1 MRSIIDIDIM
11 KSMDQAVTPKQ
22 PPSAAPRKGEEVY
35 NWLRKQ
41 IILSS
46 IKDGQPIVELEVAS
60 AMGCSQGTVREALLR
75 LQEEGLIVR
84 QGYRGSVVS
93 PISPNE
99 ARAFLDLRAQLES
112 QAVMYSV
119 PNIRAEH
126 IDKLSDIVR
135 EMERVA
141 ELGDEYSLFELDQ
154 QFHITLFQVANM
166 PALVPVLIRCSL
178 YNHRNKISLVNAPRT
193 LQETASRH
201 WAIVEALQTRD
212 AAEVERVLRHHI
224 QSVVGM
230 DSTHAAGPTSEPLR
244 MAPEQ
249 QAIFDRLQ
257 KEDAHLP
264 VITTLGRE
272 QAHAQF
278 AHVNARWNRIA
289 EDDYRIERFTIPAP
303 AQQGRNAQGHQG
315 IGALRIEHIKN
326 HNPACGTIF
335 HVHGGGWTFGNNET
349 HLGAMARLAELTQCT
364 VIGVDYGL
372 APDAPFPAGLNDCT
386 WAWRW
391 LRMQSDN
398 TAPWYVAGDSA
409 GANLAL
415 AMMFDLRNLGEALP
429 DAGLL
434 FYGVYAANHTTPSHR
449 SCGTGSFGL
458 TSERMDWY
466 RKQYLSGSRRDPED
480 PRVSP
485 LRGDLSD
492 LPPLFLNAAGLDPL
506 HDDTTALVQRLALT
520 NTPFEFHN
528 YDGVIHGFMQM
539 SSELPQALQAFNDA
553 AAFLRAR
560 HQPR

>member
-1 MRSIIDIDIM
+1 
-11 KSMDQAVTPKQ
+11 MDQVVASKTP
-22 PPSAAPRKGEEVY
+22 PASAPRKGEEVY
-35 NWLRKQ
+35 SWLRKQ
-41 IILSS
+41 IILSA

-60 AMGCSQGTVREALLR
+60 TMGCSQGTVREALLR
-75 LQEEGLIVR
+75 LQQEGLIVR

-93 PISPNE
+93 PISSNE
-99 ARAFLDLRAQLES
+99 AQAFLNLRAQLES

-119 PNIRAEH
+119 PNIRPEH
-126 IDKLSDIVR
+126 IEKLSALVR

-141 ELGDEYSLFELDQ
+141 ESGDEYAVFELDQ
-154 QFHITLFQVANM
+154 QFHITLFQAANM

-178 YNHRNKISLVNAPRT
+178 YNHRNKISLVNSPRT

-201 WAIVEALQTRD
+201 WAIVQALETHD
-212 AAEVERVLRHHI
+212 AEEVERVLRHHI

-230 DSTHAAGPTSEPLR
+230 DNAAPATPASAALR

-257 KEDAHLP
+257 KEDGQLP

-278 AHVNARWNRIA
+278 ARVNARWNRINT
-289 EDDYRIERFTIPAP
+289 DDYRIERFTIPAP
-303 AQQGRNAQGHQG
+303 TQPGRHAQGM
-315 IGALRIEHIKN
+315 GALRIEHVKN
-326 HNPACGTIF
+326 HKANRGSIF

-372 APDAPFPAGLNDCT
+372 APDAPFPAGLNDCS

-391 LRMQSDN
+391 LRMQAGS
-398 TAPWYVAGDSA
+398 TAPWYLAGDSA
-409 GANLAL
+409 GANIAL
-415 AMMFDLRNLGEALP
+415 AMMFDLRNLGEDLP
-429 DAGLL
+429 DAALL
-434 FYGVYAANHTTPSHR
+434 FYGVYSADHGTESHR
-449 SCGTGSFGL
+449 LCGTGSFGL
-458 TSERMDWY
+458 SSERMSWY
-466 RKQYLSGSRRDPED
+466 RSQYLSGSRRDPED
-480 PRVSP
+480 SRVSP
-485 LRGDLSD
+485 LRGDLSG

-506 HDDTTALVQRLALT
+506 HDDTTALVQRLALS
-520 NTPFEFHN
+520 NTPFEFHH
-528 YDGVIHGFMQM
+528 YEGVIHGFMQM
-539 SSELPQALQAFNDA
+539 SAELPQALQAFNDA